1 MKTKAD
7 YDSRLW
13 EVLEKERL
21 VDLSQFHRPRFFD
34 EVPLYSRESEV
45 SFLAQCTSA
54 QANAVLLQFALKFL
68 RSVISYEEHRTPY
81 FAAITIWNLSEADA
95 VVPNLFV
102 WSGPIQQLKGKLR
115 LGVPRTSFGKK
126 MKRLVAKLRLRGPF
140 EVLEDT
146 STTPDSSRVFIAL
159 AKPPYQGF
167 VPLDELRK
175 ERPDAGQAGKADG
188 VQRGKRNR
196 ISPGGPA

>member
-1 MKTKAD
+1 MKTRSH
-7 YDSRLW
+7 YDSKLW

-21 VDLSQFHRPRFFD
+21 VDLSQFHKPRFFD
-34 EVPLYSRESEV
+34 EVPLYSRASEI
-45 SFLAQCTSA
+45 SFLAECPSA
-54 QANAVLLQFALKFL
+54 QANGILLQFALKFL

-102 WSGPIQQLKGKLR
+102 WSGPAQQLKGRLKLDE
-115 LGVPRTSFGKK
+115 PRTSFGMK
-126 MKRLVAKLRLRGPF
+126 MKRLVSKLRLRAPF

-146 STTPDSSRVFIAL
+146 ATTPESSRVFIAP

-175 ERPDAGQAGKADG
+175 ERPGTGQQGKADG
-188 VQRGKRNR
+188 VQRG
-196 ISPGGPA
+196 